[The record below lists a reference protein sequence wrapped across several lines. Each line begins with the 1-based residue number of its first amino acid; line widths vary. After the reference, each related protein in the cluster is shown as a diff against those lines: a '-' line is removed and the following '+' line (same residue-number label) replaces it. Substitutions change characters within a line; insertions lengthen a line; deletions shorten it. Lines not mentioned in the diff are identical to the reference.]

1 MIDQELFE
9 YLQSYLTERRRE
21 LLWEMA
27 AQRTRHFTVVTEDV
41 YQAHNTSAVLRS
53 CEVFGIQEVH
63 LVTGRFG
70 KRMDREIAMGAQK
83 WVDLHRY
90 QSIDTCLSG
99 LRKRGYQLVATVPHG
114 KAIDLADFSIQQP
127 AALLFGTEK
136 EGLSEEVIAQC
147 DSCLQIPMYGF
158 TESLNISVAAAIILQ
173 DLSSRLRRSDVPWQ
187 LDDEAQRE
195 LVYAWTC
202 NTIKSVDQIIERYTE
217 RKKR

>member
-1 MIDQELFE
+1 
-9 YLQSYLTERRRE
+9 
-21 LLWEMA
+21 
-27 AQRTRHFTVVTEDV
+27 
-41 YQAHNTSAVLRS
+41 
-53 CEVFGIQEVH
+53 
-63 LVTGRFG
+63 
-70 KRMDREIAMGAQK
+70 MDREIAMGAQK

-114 KAIDLADFSIQQP
+114 KAIDLADFSIRQP
-127 AALLFGTEK
+127 AALMFGTEK

-173 DLSSRLRRSDVPWQ
+173 DLSSRLRRSDVPWR